1 MRNGI
6 LLGMAIGAVVGAML
20 VEGNA
25 PASEMVHKGKKAVKQ
40 KVDSIANAA
49 KNS

>member
-6 LLGMAIGAVVGAML
+6 LLGVVIGAVLGAMI

-25 PASEMVHKGKKAVKQ
+25 PASEMVQKSKKAVKQ

-49 KNS
+49 KN